1 MHIKVLLWCPLLH
14 IKLKNWARSVKVYVD
29 TDIISDHERLYFNE
43 EALWR
48 ATPTYIII
56 YYRDSDFYKSLL
68 YIKSY
73 SDFSRNSVTV
83 YKVPIEVYKVEFVW
97 NALYHSLK

>member
-1 MHIKVLLWCPLLH
+1 MHIKVLLWCPLLY
-14 IKLKNWARSVKVYVD
+14 IKLKNWARSIKVYVD
-29 TDIISDHERLYFNE
+29 TDIISDHESLYFNE

-68 YIKSY
+68 YTLKVTLISAEIQSLFIK
-73 SDFSRNSVTV
+73 F
-83 YKVPIEVYKVEFVW
+83 
-97 NALYHSLK
+97 L